1 VKYQVT
7 ISGSYRKVIVEADN
21 SDKAK
26 RKACKCWQIKVSDR
40 WCGLKGMH
48 AERIES

>member
-1 VKYQVT
+1 MKYKVT
-7 ISGSYRKVIVEADN
+7 IAGSDRKIIVEADN

-26 RKACKCWQIKVSDR
+26 RKACKAFGIKVSDR

-48 AERIES
+48 ASKV